1 MNEEK
6 RRELSEKK
14 RNIHGEGRSAK
25 QHEAGKLTAWERI
38 RLLMDE
44 GTFVE
49 TDMFL
54 EHRCTYFGM
63 DRKKQEGDGVITGYG
78 KINGRLVCVYAQDFT
93 VFGGS
98 ISEMNARKIAA
109 IQKKALEMM
118 VPIIALFDSGGARV
132 QEGIQSLS
140 GHGHIFYHNVQSSG
154 KIPQISAIMGTCAG
168 GASYSPA
175 LTDFV
180 VMVDNTSN
188 MFITGPRV
196 VKAAIGQEVT
206 MDELGGT
213 LVHSELSGMADHVAG
228 SDEECISY
236 IKELLD
242 YLPSNCQRIPA
253 PAPCG
258 QVEYSAKKTEEIQDI
273 IPESARHA
281 YDMHRVIE
289 CLIDDGTAME
299 IKPKFAMNIITMFAR
314 IGGYPVGIV
323 ANQSSQK
330 AGCID
335 IDAADKAARFIRIC
349 DNFNV
354 PLLNLVDVSG
364 FFPGKEQ
371 EQRGIIRHG
380 AKMLFAYSEAEVLKI
395 TVILRKAYGGAYLA
409 MCSKELGADMVYA
422 WPGAEM
428 AVMSAHAAVDV
439 LYKNAEAHEKERY
452 LAEYQKQFLNPY
464 EAAHMGYV
472 DEVIEPARTR
482 DHVLRVLTD
491 YWEILPYKKKN
502 SHKNIPL

>member
-6 RRELSEKK
+6 RRQLEQKK
-14 RNIHGEGRSAK
+14 QVIHGEGRSAK
-25 QHEAGKLTAWERI
+25 QHDSGKLTAWERI
-38 RLLMDE
+38 RLLIDE
-44 GTFVE
+44 DTFVE

-78 KINGRLVCVYAQDFT
+78 KINGRPVCVYAQDFT

-118 VPIIALFDSGGARV
+118 VPIVALFDSGGARV

-140 GHGHIFYHNVQSSG
+140 GHGHIFYQNVQSSG

-188 MFITGPRV
+188 MFITGPKV

-228 SDEECISY
+228 GDGECVSFIRQ
-236 IKELLD
+236 LLE
-242 YLPSNCQRIPA
+242 YLPSNCQMMPGRQKNFA
-253 PAPCG
+253 YT
-258 QVEYSAKKTEEIQDI
+258 QRKLEEISDI

-289 CLIDDGTAME
+289 CLIDDGSAVE
-299 IKPKFAMNIITMFAR
+299 IKPKYAMNIITLFAR
-314 IGGYPVGIV
+314 IGGCPVGIV
-323 ANQSSQK
+323 ANQSAQK

-335 IDAADKAARFIRIC
+335 IDAADKAARFVRIC
-349 DNFNV
+349 DNFNI

-364 FFPGKEQ
+364 FYPGKEQ

-395 TVILRKAYGGAYLA
+395 TVIIRKAYGGAYLA

-422 WPGAEM
+422 C
-428 AVMSAHAAVDV
+428 
-439 LYKNAEAHEKERY
+439 L
-452 LAEYQKQFLNPY
+452 
-464 EAAHMGYV
+464 
-472 DEVIEPARTR
+472 EPRW
-482 DHVLRVLTD
+482 L
-491 YWEILPYKKKN
+491 
-502 SHKNIPL
+502 S

>member
-6 RRELSEKK
+6 RRQLEQKK
-14 RNIHGEGRSAK
+14 QVIHGEGRSAK
-25 QHEAGKLTAWERI
+25 QHDSGKLTAWERI
-38 RLLMDE
+38 RLLIDE
-44 GTFVE
+44 DTFVE

-78 KINGRLVCVYAQDFT
+78 KINGRPVCVYAQDFT

-118 VPIIALFDSGGARV
+118 VPIVALFDSGGARV

-188 MFITGPRV
+188 MFITGPKV

-228 SDEECISY
+228 GDGECVSFIRQ
-236 IKELLD
+236 LLE
-242 YLPSNCQRIPA
+242 YLPSNCQMMPGRQKNFA
-253 PAPCG
+253 YT
-258 QVEYSAKKTEEIQDI
+258 QRKLEEISDI

-289 CLIDDGTAME
+289 CLIDDGSAVE
-299 IKPKFAMNIITMFAR
+299 IKPKYAMNIITLFAR
-314 IGGYPVGIV
+314 IGGCPVGIV
-323 ANQSSQK
+323 ANQSAQK

-335 IDAADKAARFIRIC
+335 IDAADKAARFVRIC
-349 DNFNV
+349 DNFNI

-364 FFPGKEQ
+364 FYPGKEQ

-395 TVILRKAYGGAYLA
+395 TVIIRKAYGGAYLA
-409 MCSKELGADMVYA
+409 MCSKELGT
-422 WPGAEM
+422 E
-428 AVMSAHAAVDV
+428 
-439 LYKNAEAHEKERY
+439 ER
-452 LAEYQKQFLNPY
+452 LNR
-464 EAAHMGYV
+464 YV
-472 DEVIEPARTR
+472 
-482 DHVLRVLTD
+482 H
-491 YWEILPYKKKN
+491 
-502 SHKNIPL
+502 S